1 MLLTLQKPSIFIL
14 VLVCHNY
21 VKFMSQLVMPSHM
34 QCPNTASPMHYILWW
49 IHTHT
54 DPSQITLTT
63 PCTLRALT
71 SLSAHPD
78 LLTLILPSLTNYLS
92 AILAHPSPNWEV
104 AQYTAASLLSLVTEH
119 GNSDMCRGLLE
130 GTDGVL
136 VRVVC
141 LCIRTRAHSEE
152 YSHVLV
158 RVRELVWRYCLSAS
172 DEWVH

>member
-1 MLLTLQKPSIFIL
+1 MAQLNKCNAFPYAVPKYSKSYALHTMIFI
-14 VLVCHNY
+14 
-21 VKFMSQLVMPSHM
+21 
-34 QCPNTASPMHYILWW
+34 W

-71 SLSAHPD
+71 SLSTHPD

-104 AQYTAASLLSLVTEH
+104 AQYTAASLLSLVTEL
-119 GNSDMCRGLLE
+119 GNSDICRGLLE

-152 YSHVLV
+152 YSRVLV
-158 RVRELVWRYCLSAS
+158 RIRELVWRYCLSAS
-172 DEWVH
+172 VEWVH